1 MTSLNTS
8 FMLGDLGLFVP
19 MPEAQAGSPAQRD
32 AAAARPLFAHQRDAA
47 PFGYR
52 AAHCLLAGRARLRS

>member
-8 FMLGDLGLFVP
+8 FMLGDLRLFVP
-19 MPEAQAGSPAQRD
+19 MPEAQAGPPAQRD

-47 PFGYR
+47 LLSD
-52 AAHCLLAGRARLRS
+52 LLA